1 MGWPYP
7 FRQVEVMGSREI
19 RIQQLFDAMRSAERT
34 KDIDPQGYVK
44 ARIAYYKVAEGDQWI
59 SKETDRLRAEADETV
74 SRWRSKYTTLQSLRD
89 AHRSNLDAIRAAD
102 ASQVDLQQDVS
113 YALQELK
120 KLISNDTDQA
130 LLKERE
136 AYFRVAQRIPS
147 WVPTTLDVLITVL
160 LFYALYATYT
170 ILGPRWSAS
179 SYLIASERLKALRER
194 LQPGLP
200 GRTPG
205 SSFLPW

>member
-1 MGWPYP
+1 MVG
-7 FRQVEVMGSREI
+7 REI
-19 RIQQLFDAMRSAERT
+19 QIQQLFDAMRSAERT

-44 ARIAYYKVAEGDQWI
+44 ARLAYYRAAEGDTWI
-59 SKETDRLRAEADETV
+59 TKETERLRGEADETAA
-74 SRWRSKYTTLQSLRD
+74 RWRTKYTTLQSLRD

-102 ASQVDLQQDVS
+102 ASQIDMQQDVS

-120 KLISNDTDQA
+120 KLISKDTDQA

-136 AYFRVAQRIPS
+136 AYFRVTQTIPS
-147 WVPTTLDVLITVL
+147 WVPTALDAIIALLLLYGVYLAYTV
-160 LFYALYATYT
+160 
-170 ILGPRWSAS
+170 LGPRWSAS
-179 SYLIASERLKALRER
+179 TYLIASERLKALRER

>member
-1 MGWPYP
+1 
-7 FRQVEVMGSREI
+7 MGSREI
-19 RIQQLFDAMRSAERT
+19 QIQQLFDAMRTAERT

-44 ARIAYYKVAEGDQWI
+44 ARIAYYRTAEGDQWV
-59 SKETDRLRAEADETV
+59 SKESARLRGEAEETAA
-74 SRWRSKYTTLQSLRD
+74 RWRTKYTTLQSLRD
-89 AHRSNLDAIRAAD
+89 THRSNLDAIRAAD
-102 ASQVDLQQDVS
+102 ASQVDLQKDVS
-113 YALQELK
+113 YALRELK
-120 KLISNDTDQA
+120 SLISKDTDQA

-136 AYFRVAQRIPS
+136 AYFRVTQGIQS
-147 WVPTTLDVLITVL
+147 WVPTALDAVIAVL
-160 LFYALYATYT
+160 LLYAIYVTYT
-170 ILGPRWSAS
+170 ILGPRWNAS